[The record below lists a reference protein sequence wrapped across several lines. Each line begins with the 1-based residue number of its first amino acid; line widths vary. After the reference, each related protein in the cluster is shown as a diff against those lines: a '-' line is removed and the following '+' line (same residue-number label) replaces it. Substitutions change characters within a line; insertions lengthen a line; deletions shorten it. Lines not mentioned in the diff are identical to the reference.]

1 MASDTNNIGLYI
13 GAPPAS
19 GGQSTKEVMSGI
31 GTPVKPDGTVE
42 SQVGGYAWPRLS
54 ETYWDPNEL
63 QTGEVNHK
71 SSAWPPDVGEGD
83 GGQRLPLG
91 TPDQTSPIAAAY
103 NTRYGEGIGFS
114 VAVDGDYMAVG
125 APYAIQKFRHI
136 EGGGKPWLNATA
148 EQVWQEGF
156 PPHTEDCFGVI
167 TITVTGDLQK
177 LWANGAYGVLEFLS
191 NEWEYAGD
199 LTTPGASEPE
209 SWSAFTWYLTS
220 YDAGDS
226 GIDGSATIKAYPCHS
241 DKDCWVGTGADAG
254 TCSFSIGFT
263 EDEAGTKVL
272 EKSFKIY
279 GPKVP
284 VSDTHWYMQAGA
296 VYVFKKPRGLIT
308 NATNTTP
315 IVVTLDPVNLNGT
328 TRTKIAIQ
336 DVCGNTA
343 ANGEFWAK
351 LADDDDPY
359 TNDNFELY
367 LDRDFKNPVSGNG
380 DFRSGGSY
388 KGAGSWSWVRVGT
401 IQAPFPAGWSEANFM
416 AMSGF
421 YSRGAGER
429 HLPLNSDARFG
440 WSVDIKDGWILVGE
454 PRGYPSLGRKLNNG
468 PRKGSF
474 SYQMVREYDAFGG
487 STMHDRMDEISGDP
501 SLSGRVYIYH
511 VDRAQDRLPEFQNY
525 KHQLTDPDTVIELD
539 HPNPHLNPAGWSHV
553 YSERNGLPTSQTGYE
568 GPIPNARIV
577 PEYLY
582 SEEEDSQVTY
592 NMGTQNISP
601 RTNSRTRDFNRRAD
615 AHFGHSVAFSPKIEG
630 APFGPDNP
638 VTILVGAPYARID
651 KNESGVVGEEVES
664 DEDIPSEGDEVPD
677 PSGDEFGGD
686 EQFEGG
692 GSGDGETLGE
702 GGSIPEPGTG
712 DAGGTTGVETGGSGE
727 SRGEPSAPA
736 PTPREVVNRVGHVY
750 AFIGAYPDSGNASYS
765 VWKGLPNLYMGNESV
780 GDVAYNQS
788 DIKAS
793 GEYIINNLF
802 GRDKVSG
809 PSSAIDLV
817 PIEDHYKWQ
826 RLEHRIYN
834 DDHPYGVD
842 GRAAQDRFGWSVGI
856 HGNTAI
862 VGAPRHGLGNSDSE
876 LHFGYRH
883 YIKDA
888 GAAYV
893 FTRSSHD
900 AYFDTIEPEGSGALF
915 TKYIGVDENAVSVSG
930 VSPFHHRGEYDNF
943 GYSVD
948 INENF
953 FAVGAPRHAASS
965 MGRDFSKEEGG
976 AVYIWEKQ
984 PGGNYHFDQKIC
996 HNDEKYGFYYGPH
1009 IGNTTDPTYIVSS
1022 GRDAYSHFGASI
1034 SLCGSNLLAG
1044 APFAGGG
1051 LDYDYDSLLYTHTNF
1066 REKLS
1071 TEYVKG
1077 GDGQSISVPGYTGSA
1092 NTWDE
1097 NDYPDNNN
1105 VKPLYRGG
1113 TVPGINGI
1121 KAGPNY
1127 VGNGRTYLFQRQ
1139 GNREDTRV
1147 NEDVT
1152 AASEL
1157 DDATINTSTESYDDS
1172 SDTIAVGGNLT
1183 GGSYGLLRFSGLGI
1197 PRGSQ
1202 IHNAYIEM
1210 SAAADDDIRTEMTI
1224 YAFDEDD
1231 GEMPSGGEDD
1241 EPGESGDEYTNFLAK
1256 LNSKKTLN
1264 KIVWTLTRT
1273 LAGRKE
1279 STNPIGG
1286 IIQEIVDR
1294 PGWSSNNSI
1303 VIVFGP
1309 REDKKAGNG
1318 KKVFYSSNYG
1328 TRYSSGDDTGVDTR
1342 PRIYVNF
1349 SEPRDQWKQTHEFKP
1364 ASEGRVASYDYGRG
1378 GYGHIKDYGRS
1389 VSLSKED
1396 IITGGPEYDGG
1407 YSESYTSP
1415 SLGNLGYVL
1424 DYDMTI
1430 ASPAIRRSDIGFT
1443 ISGGSGSISHRPFVG
1458 LGCRG
1463 NGLPGTP
1470 GGNFPHIF
1478 SLYTRGVYLLA
1489 SEMDAHAKG
1498 HAPDSGNITLA
1509 IPKAHA
1515 KFSHAMPLY
1524 VGPLRARG
1532 HTSLYTRGAVLSSE
1546 SMPLVMTFRATG
1558 SLDMF
1563 LKNFQYTGGMPLT
1576 VQAPLAASGTADL
1589 FTAGPL
1595 PSSGDITLH
1604 SKGHLCFNSPVGT
1617 YPEGYPSL
1625 FVSGDATQVTAT
1637 GSLYTAGPIAA
1648 TGGINITGPYNL
1660 PASGKMSL
1668 YARGVSTDNTTFNL
1682 FLEKATG
1689 DIDDGIKLYTAGP
1702 ASIVPPAQ
1710 SDPDGAD
1717 LNPDDRSITLFTKY
1731 DPSYASS
1738 ATSSHSIVKLTKQQT
1753 ITGDSYREGG
1763 IWGSRVM
1770 DFLGDSDSDEY
1781 SEEAKAHKQ
1790 HYLKKQND
1798 TIDIHGKSMAVG
1810 SPGVKY
1816 EFNPIG
1822 FNDPPHENGSVKI
1835 YSWDGDTDT
1844 WSLAQTIQH
1853 PNNATEVAPN
1863 HSEFGTSVAI
1873 DDTSG
1878 LLVIGE
1884 PASDTNDTGKAHVYR
1899 KSSGTWTYEATV
1911 DGATVLTDG
1920 SSPSVND
1927 KKLGD
1932 RFGHYVAIDSS
1943 VVIVGA
1949 PGQDYGTDTTI
1960 KDSRINS
1967 GAVYVF
1973 EYDSGSSR
1981 WERTQKL
1988 VNPDRNIDY
1997 ECLNENEYEQS
2008 YFGLICK
2015 IKDNTIVVG
2024 APSQSLRVKNGDTS
2038 IGYVEGGGAVYIF
2051 DKSGTWSFTK
2061 AFYSRGQG
2069 STNNGTVDSSITYTS
2084 ADYNANFGASLDF
2097 YGHNIVVGAP
2107 KKQVSSKDRAGE
2119 AYILEKSGGTWSLKY
2134 TIIPT
2139 ETFSDSSVVHSADDL
2154 FGYHVSILNEDT
2166 VLIGSPKHDYGAAPS
2181 TTADTAGTNTG
2192 AIYVFG
2198 IKGGDQIKKFVREE
2212 VVSNQFFGYNNVAF
2226 EQGNDAQLVSL
2237 TYGKNTSESANVIE
2251 LYRYLSS
2258 MPLNIRGP
2266 LESNSNTTL
2275 FTDGVMGSSG
2285 LAPLFTEGM
2294 TPANEDTTL
2303 MLLGP
2308 SGINATGTL
2317 HTKGWSPY
2325 QTVFN
2330 LTMKASMIGP
2340 KINPGTYSTL
2350 SLVTK
2355 GPIGASSAGWPYWN
2369 LKDHRYARKFN
2380 ITVQSGFY
2388 TNDTN
2393 AFHIDD
2399 SYPPY
2404 YYNANPP
2411 EYEWGDPI
2419 LERGRSY
2426 VFDLSDSSNSG
2437 HTFYIS
2443 KINDGGGPDSNY
2455 AEEYLNGVSGSRST
2469 QGGQLEFHVPD
2480 DAPEYLYVHCGLHSD
2495 MGWRI
2500 QIINKRASTPDGMSL
2515 YIDPAP
2521 LSSSDTM
2528 GLLVEGSID
2537 QAWGTRSD
2545 TSMGLFAK
2553 VRDIYPQSSGINLY
2567 TRSVGTTEIE
2577 TSSYMNLWV
2586 QSTGIE
2592 GGANFADYMNLFLK
2606 PQTKVDVTS
2615 NMNLSLLTPA
2625 YPTEDITLY
2634 LHNTQTKKEANI
2646 FTPATG
2652 GMNLFLGTTS
2662 GTPFGVLPSSSM
2674 NLVMPMKGLSG
2685 GQQFASRS
2693 FDGTF
2698 PDAGLDLYIGNTDTS
2713 GSMPLFTKSVYYAT
2727 EDMPL
2732 SIPSSIGVH
2741 SGISTF
2747 MIRGYND
2754 SSSGI

>member
-31 GTPVKPDGTVE
+31 GTPVSPDGTVE
-42 SQVGGYAWPRLS
+42 SQVGYNLRGA
-54 ETYWDPNEL
+54 TYWEPNEI
-63 QTGEVNHK
+63 QTGH
-71 SSAWPPDVGEGD
+71 SRDATHADGAGDV
-83 GGQRLPLG
+83 LPLDSSSSYIR
-91 TPDQTSPIAAAY
+91 PVALD
-103 NTRYGEGIGFS
+103 TRYGEGIGFS
-114 VAVDGDYMAVG
+114 IATEGDYMVVG
-125 APYAIQKFRHI
+125 APYAWKKFSFVSPSQTVSLPVVAEQTHI
-136 EGGGKPWLNATA
+136 EGM
-148 EQVWQEGF
+148 

-167 TITVTGDLQK
+167 TITVTGDLQS
-177 LWANGAYGVLEFLS
+177 LWADGVYDKFTFLGQEFTF
-191 NEWEYAGD
+191 AGD
-199 LTTPGASEPE
+199 LTAPGASSPS

-220 YDAGDS
+220 YDGGGAGEE
-226 GIDGSATIKAYPCHS
+226 GSATIKAYPCDS
-241 DKDCWVGTGADAG
+241 SEDCWIGTGG
-254 TCSFSIGFT
+254 CTWSIGFT
-263 EDEAGTKVL
+263 EDEAGTEVL
-272 EKSFKIY
+272 YQETTISNSVVGYAANFY
-279 GPKVP
+279 AQG
-284 VSDTHWYMQAGA
+284 GA
-296 VYVFKKPRGLIT
+296 VYTFKKPRGLIT
-308 NATNTTP
+308 NATNASP
-315 IVVTLDPVNLNGT
+315 IVVTTDGWGSLGDKRHSASSNKLDGA
-328 TRTKIAIQ
+328 RIKIEG
-336 DVCGNTA
+336 VGGNTA
-343 ANGEFWAK
+343 ANGDYFLKYISSTSAS
-351 LADDDDPY
+351 LYHDR
-359 TNDNFELY
+359 ELT
-367 LDRDFKNPVSGNG
+367 NPVGGNG
-380 DFRSGGSY
+380 AFKFGGSWKGSGGDSWLQ
-388 KGAGSWSWVRVGT
+388 AG
-401 IQAPFPAGWSEANFM
+401 IIEAPFPGGWSEANIKSFDP
-416 AMSGF
+416 
-421 YSRGAGER
+421 GEDADI
-429 HLPLNSDARFG
+429 PLYSDARFG
-440 WSVDIKDGWILVGE
+440 WSVDLKDKWVLIGE
-454 PRGYPSLGRKLNNG
+454 PRGKRVDNGFTDFGGWYLGGVDTNG
-468 PRKGSF
+468 NEPRLGSF
-474 SYQMVREYDAFGG
+474 SETSAIWEFGG
-487 STMHDRMDEISGDP
+487 PVSYGVDKLNQLSGDT
-501 SLSGRVYIYH
+501 STSGRVYIYH
-511 VDRAQDRLPEFQNY
+511 FDRADESAGGAGYYSALG
-525 KHQLTDPDTVIELD
+525 
-539 HPNPHLNPAGWSHV
+539 HPNPHLDYTGRGIRMIAPSPFNQVQYTA
-553 YSERNGLPTSQTGYE
+553 GYE
-568 GPIPNARIV
+568 GVVPNARIA
-577 PEYLY
+577 PEHLY
-582 SEEEDSQVTY
+582 GTSEDSQITY
-592 NMGTQNISP
+592 NMGTPNGSASSEYV
-601 RTNSRTRDFNRRAD
+601 RGTDG
-615 AHFGHSVAFSPKIEG
+615 HFGHSVAFSPKIEG

-651 KNESGVVGEEVES
+651 KNETGIVTEEAQS
-664 DEDIPSEGDEVPD
+664 DEDIPSEGDEVPE
-677 PSGDEFGGD
+677 PSGGGFGGD
-686 EQFEGG
+686 EQFTGD
-692 GSGDGETLGE
+692 GSGDGETIGE
-702 GGSIPEPGTG
+702 GGLVPEPGTG
-712 DAGGTTGVETGGSGE
+712 DAGGTSGVETGGSGE
-727 SRGEPSAPA
+727 STGGSSVTRTPPS
-736 PTPREVVNRVGHVY
+736 RDVINRVGHTY

-765 VWKGLPNLYMGNESV
+765 VWRGLPNLYMGNETIGEV
-780 GDVAYNQS
+780 LYNQS
-788 DIKAS
+788 DIKCS
-793 GEYIINNLF
+793 GAFTINNLI
-802 GRDKVSG
+802 GVEKVSDNG
-809 PSSAIDLV
+809 EMVDVV
-817 PIEDHYKWQ
+817 PIEDSYLWQ

-834 DDHPYGVD
+834 DNHPLHITD
-842 GRAAQDRFGWSVGI
+842 GRGAQDRFGWAVGI
-856 HGNTAI
+856 KGNTAI
-862 VGAPRHGLGNSDSE
+862 VGAPRHSLGVDIDH
-876 LHFGYRH
+876 LGYRS

-888 GAAYV
+888 GAAYL
-893 FTRSSHD
+893 FTRSSHSG
-900 AYFDTIEPEGSGALF
+900 YFDTIEPEGSGALF
-915 TKYIGVDENAVSVSG
+915 TKYVGVDENAVAISG
-930 VSPFHHRGEYDNF
+930 ANIRHHRDEYDNF
-943 GYSVD
+943 GYSVA

-953 FAVGAPRHAASS
+953 FAVGAPRHAGAA

-984 PGGNYHFDQKIC
+984 PGGNYVFDQKIC

-1009 IGNTTDPTYIVSS
+1009 IGNTTDPTYVIGS
-1022 GRDAYSHFGASI
+1022 GRDAYSHFGASL
-1034 SLCGSNLLAG
+1034 SLCGNNLLAG

-1051 LDYDYDSLLYTHTNF
+1051 LDYDYDASLYTTLNF

-1071 TEYVKG
+1071 TEYFKG
-1077 GDGQSISVPGYTGSA
+1077 GDGEGEVSGFESSW
-1092 NTWDE
+1092 NE
-1097 NDYPDNNN
+1097 NSLPDNNN
-1105 VKPLYRGG
+1105 LNILYRGG
-1113 TVPGINGI
+1113 WAPGIPTG
-1121 KAGPNY
+1121 GTNY
-1127 VGNGRTYLFQRQ
+1127 VGNGRAYLFQRQ

-1147 NEDVT
+1147 NENINV
-1152 AASEL
+1152 AADL
-1157 DDATINTSTESYDDS
+1157 DDATINSSAESYDDS
-1172 SDTIAVGGNLT
+1172 SDTIAAGGNLT
-1183 GGSYGLLRFSGLGI
+1183 SSLYSLLRFNNMGI

-1210 SAAADDDIRTEMTI
+1210 TAAADDDIATTITI

-1241 EPGESGDEYTNFLAK
+1241 SPGESGDEYVNFTTK

-1264 KIVWTLTRT
+1264 KVSWTLTRT
-1273 LAGRKE
+1273 MAGKKVQ
-1279 STNPIGG
+1279 TAPIAGV
-1286 IIQEIVDR
+1286 IQEIVDR
-1294 PGWSSNNSI
+1294 PGWSDNNSI
-1303 VIVFGP
+1303 VIILGP
-1309 REDKKAGNG
+1309 KESKDPSNG
-1318 KKVFYSSNYG
+1318 KKIFYSANYG
-1328 TRYSSGDDTGVDTR
+1328 FRYSDGNETGLDAR
-1342 PRIYVNF
+1342 PRINIDF
-1349 SEPRDQWKQTHEFKP
+1349 TEPRDQWKQTNEFIAP
-1364 ASEGRVASYDYGRG
+1364 IGRDGRTSDVE
-1378 GYGHIKDYGRS
+1378 DYGRS
-1389 VSLSKED
+1389 VGLSKED
-1396 IITGGPEYDGG
+1396 IIIGGPEYALDGLG
-1407 YSESYTSP
+1407 
-1415 SLGNLGYVL
+1415 SLGDNYNL
-1424 DYDMTI
+1424 
-1430 ASPAIRRSDIGFT
+1430 FT
-1443 ISGGSGSISHRPFVG
+1443 TFGGSGSVSHRDFVG

-1463 NGLPGTP
+1463 YGDPGTP
-1470 GGNFPHIF
+1470 GGNFPHVF
-1478 SLYTRGVYLLA
+1478 SMHTKGVYLLA
-1489 SEMDAHAKG
+1489 SGMDAHAKG
-1498 HAPDSGNITLA
+1498 HALDSGNITLT

-1532 HTSLYTRGAVLSSE
+1532 HTSLYTRGAVLSSG

-1558 SLDMF
+1558 NLDMF

-1589 FTAGPL
+1589 FTVGPL

-1604 SKGHLCFNSPVGT
+1604 NKGHLCFNSPVGT

-1637 GSLYTAGPIAA
+1637 GSLYTTGPIAA

-1660 PASGKMSL
+1660 PASGQTSL
-1668 YARGVSTDNTTFNL
+1668 YTRGLSSDNTTLNL
-1682 FLEKATG
+1682 TLEKITG

-1710 SDPDGAD
+1710 SDPDGTD

-1863 HSEFGTSVAI
+1863 HSEFGASVAV
-1873 DDTSG
+1873 DDTNG

-1884 PASDTNDTGKAHVYR
+1884 PASDTNDTGKAHIYR
-1899 KSSGTWTYEATV
+1899 RSSGTWAYEATV

-2061 AFYSRGQG
+2061 AFYSRGQS

-2166 VLIGSPKHDYGAAPS
+2166 VLIGSPKHDYGVAPS

-2198 IKGGDQIKKFVREE
+2198 IKGGNQIKKFVREE

-2275 FTDGVMGSSG
+2275 FTDGVVGSSG

-2330 LTMKASMIGP
+2330 LTMKASMTGP
-2340 KINPGTYSTL
+2340 EQNTGTYSTL

-2399 SYPPY
+2399 NYPPY

-2480 DAPEYLYVHCGLHSD
+2480 DAPEYLYVHCGLHSG

-2500 QIINKRASTPDGMSL
+2500 QVINKRASTPDGMSL

-2537 QAWGTRSD
+2537 QAWGTRSN

-2553 VRDIYPQSSGINLY
+2553 VRDVYPESSGINLY
-2567 TRSVGTTEIE
+2567 TRSVGTTEVE

-2625 YPTEDITLY
+2625 HPTEDITLY

-2674 NLVMPMKGLSG
+2674 NLVMPIKGLSG

-2713 GSMPLFTKSVYYAT
+2713 GSMPLFTRSVYYAT
-2727 EDMPL
+2727 GVIPL
-2732 SIPSSIGVH
+2732 SIPASVGVH
-2741 SGISTF
+2741 SGVSTF

-2754 SSSGI
+2754 SASGI